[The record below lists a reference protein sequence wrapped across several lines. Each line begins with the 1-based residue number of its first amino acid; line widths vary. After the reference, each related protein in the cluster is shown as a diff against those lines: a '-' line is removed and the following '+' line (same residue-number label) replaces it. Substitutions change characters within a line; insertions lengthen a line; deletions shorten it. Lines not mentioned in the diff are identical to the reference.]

1 MYCYTCV
8 RFAKMRKQPLGPMKD
23 GVIVQPVN
31 WATIAQRA
39 EENCIHALEQVPPL
53 PPDISLEAFIRAA
66 TDVGPLDHY
75 KYFSDAAR
83 GMLEHIKASCGVPAA
98 RAFLRAALGRTIS
111 TRASAG
117 QYEQLPPLCAYF
129 HARQL
134 DRIAHDFD
142 TAPNWLDLHHDLF
155 QKEFGIASLRLYAA
169 GAELVNYRCGIPR
182 SIVLRGGGLG
192 KIAANITL
200 MLRLGGFKP
209 YFQSHIHTFN
219 LDSFNEEG
227 RNDLYRCCA
236 ELYALHPECLGMFG
250 SSWFYDPV
258 LDRISPRLSYLRT
271 IPLAGG
277 AHLLEVQDGGEATSS
292 AIAKSATRRKLYE
305 EDKYLPKTY
314 TLVWGRK
321 KQIKWARAHA
331 RLDA

>member
-1 MYCYTCV
+1 MV
-8 RFAKMRKQPLGPMKD
+8 PDL
-23 GVIVQPVN
+23 PV
-31 WATIAQRA
+31 
-39 EENCIHALEQVPPL
+39 
-53 PPDISLEAFIRAA
+53 DISLEGFIRAA

-75 KYFSDAAR
+75 KYFSDTAR
-83 GMLEHIKASCGVPAA
+83 GIVERVSASCGVSAA

-111 TRASAG
+111 TWVSAG
-117 QYEQLPPLCAYF
+117 QYERLPPLCAYF

-134 DRIAHDFD
+134 NRIAHDID
-142 TAPNWLDLHHDLF
+142 ASADWLDLCDDLF
-155 QKEFGIASLRLYAA
+155 QKEFGIVSLRLYVA
-169 GAELVNYRCGIPR
+169 GAELVDYRCGIPR
-182 SIVLRGGGLG
+182 SIVVRAGVS
-192 KIAANITL
+192 KIMANLAL
-200 MLRLGGFKP
+200 MQRLGGFKP
-209 YFQSHIHTFN
+209 YFQSHLHAFN

-277 AHLLEVQDGGEATSS
+277 AHLFYVQDGGEATSS
-292 AIAKSATRRKLYE
+292 AIAKSATRRQLYE
-305 EDKYLPKTY
+305 EGKYVPKTY

-321 KQIKWARAHA
+321 EQIKWSQAHP
-331 RLDA
+331 RPDA